1 MPFFVAF
8 FFEKT
13 FDTFFGTYVFL
24 NCKYC
29 CAFFAYFQFKKKMLK
44 IQFAN
49 SSKRITTSHEDTLDT
64 RKEDSLKTLIW
75 FFIPMSVYYF
85 AIVGGE
91 STFYANIF
99 SYATCALSLP
109 PKSSTILNSL
119 FWAGFGIGRCSGS
132 FGTKFIK
139 TSIYI
144 LIDCAGIIA
153 RV

>member
-91 STFYANIF
+91 STYYANIF

-109 PKSSTILNSL
+109 PKGLGGLLRICWICTEFKMTISPPTYHLRTWFLVRSKTL
-119 FWAGFGIGRCSGS
+119 VIGG
-132 FGTKFIK
+132 
-139 TSIYI
+139 
-144 LIDCAGIIA
+144 
-153 RV
+153 V